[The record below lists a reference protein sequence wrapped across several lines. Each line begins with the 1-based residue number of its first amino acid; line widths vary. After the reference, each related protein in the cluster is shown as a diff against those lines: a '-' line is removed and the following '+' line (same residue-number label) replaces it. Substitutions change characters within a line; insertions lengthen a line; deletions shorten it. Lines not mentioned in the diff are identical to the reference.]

1 MELIKKINEKISKP
15 LILAFF
21 ILLLGGTITYYQNRI
36 NSIEIPQKTKVV
48 VASTNIRRGE
58 EIKGSSLKEKI
69 IYAEDQHS
77 QGIKDMS
84 QLIGK
89 IAVTNIIEGREIV
102 PAEIVAK
109 SEWGKEEEKYVG
121 ITFDHFTDI
130 VGGSGVPGDV
140 VDIMLSYSY
149 DEKNGGELR
158 EPEVV
163 IKKVELRDVYNDNN
177 ISYKETKD
185 KLSFK
190 PITVLI
196 RITEE
201 EEKAL
206 DAAMKKGRI
215 YARRYTNQMKIE
227 EEITEETSEVIIIG
241 GE

>member
-36 NSIEIPQKTKVV
+36 NSIEIPEKTKVV

-69 IYAEDQHS
+69 IYAEDQHP

-84 QLIGK
+84 QMIGK
-89 IAVTNIIEGREIV
+89 IAVANIIEGREIV
-102 PAEIVAK
+102 PPEIVAK
-109 SEWGKEEEKYVG
+109 SEWGKEEERYVG
-121 ITFDHFTDI
+121 ITFNHFTDI
-130 VGGSGVPGDV
+130 VGGSGVPGDM
-140 VDIMLSYSY
+140 VDIMLSY
-149 DEKNGGELR
+149 DEKMEGGLLR

-163 IKKVELRDVYNDNN
+163 LKGIELRDVYNDNN
-177 ISYKETKD
+177 TSYKETKD
-185 KLSFK
+185 KLNFK
-190 PITVLI
+190 PITVLV

-206 DAAMKKGRI
+206 DLAKKKGRI
-215 YARRYTNQMKIE
+215 YARRYTNQMKIQE
-227 EEITEETSEVIIIG
+227 ETTSETSEVIIIG